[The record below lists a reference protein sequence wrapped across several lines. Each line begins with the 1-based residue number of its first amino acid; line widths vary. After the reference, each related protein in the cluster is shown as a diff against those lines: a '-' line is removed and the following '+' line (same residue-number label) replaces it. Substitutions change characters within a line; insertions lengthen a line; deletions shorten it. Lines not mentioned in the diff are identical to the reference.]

1 MTVAAAPPSAERRI
15 APRRQPAMGTLFR
28 LDSDGTHEIG
38 LIWNISRSG
47 VRMLRNEP
55 PQSGT
60 HVSGVLETM
69 TDSHALRV
77 GLTVIHVKKLDTGD
91 YFVGAHFDQALTDDQ
106 LKPFVV

>member
-1 MTVAAAPPSAERRI
+1 MTTATAPTSAERRV

-28 LDSDGTHEIG
+28 LDTDGPPEIG

-47 VRMLRNEP
+47 VSMLRNEP
-55 PQSGT
+55 PESGARIT
-60 HVSGVLETM
+60 GLLETM

-77 GLTVIHVKKLDTGD
+77 GMTVIHVKKLDTGD
-91 YFVGAHFDQALTDDQ
+91 YFVGGHFDQPLTDDQ